1 MRNVILAVALAAS
14 LCPAHADA
22 RSSAG
27 QPARDA
33 ACHVRRVVLVGVDG
47 LGARWIPW
55 GDMPT
60 LSRLRDEGLFA
71 VGRCSF
77 PTSSGINWPS
87 IFTGTMAELHGFRDN
102 SGKPEVEPWEKSE
115 NGIPPCVFSE
125 VRRQRPSAWT
135 ASIYDWAKLSTLHNT
150 NAIDH
155 VSAYRQKNWKDHSEH
170 LALDRTMADDFIS
183 ILDKDPALVFLYQH
197 AVDHA
202 GHTYGWGSPE
212 QTNACRHADA
222 QIARVVAALE
232 KRGMAADTAIVL
244 TSDHGGFGKKHGMAR
259 IEAFEVPFIVWSP
272 ALAKGAW
279 RLKEPVMNA
288 DAAPTVLA
296 LLGLEV
302 PESMRGRNAVAGAC
316 RER

>member
-1 MRNVILAVALAAS
+1 MKQMMRVAAIMAVALSSMVVDAGAS
-14 LCPAHADA
+14 AE
-22 RSSAG
+22 RSLRNA
-27 QPARDA
+27 PRT
-33 ACHVRRVVLVGVDG
+33 VRRVVLIGVDG

-55 GDMPT
+55 RDMPT
-60 LSRLRDEGLFA
+60 LSRLRDEGLYA

-87 IFTGTMAELHGFRDN
+87 IFTGTIAELHGFRDN
-102 SGKPEVEPWEKSE
+102 SGKPEVEPWEKTE

-125 VRRQRPSAWT
+125 VRRQRPGAWT
-135 ASIYDWAKLSTLHNT
+135 ASIYDWATISTLHNT
-150 NAIDH
+150 NAVNH
-155 VSAYRQKNWKDHSEH
+155 VSAYRQKNWKDHAEH
-170 LALDRTMADDFIS
+170 LALDETMADDFIS
-183 ILDKDPALVFLYQH
+183 TLDRDPTLVFLYQH

-232 KRGMAADTAIVL
+232 QRGMAADTAIVL
-244 TSDHGGFGKKHGMAR
+244 TADHGGHGKKHGMAL

-272 ALAKGAW
+272 ALAKGTV
-279 RLKEPVMNA
+279 RLREPVINA

-296 LLGLEV
+296 LLGLEI
-302 PESMRGRNAVAGAC
+302 PESMRGRNAVAP
-316 RER
+316 RSN